1 MNYLKVKMVKKMPGQ
16 HKNLTISFRPSE
28 WEKHLIDQRAFL
40 SGINKKDFIIR
51 SCIYSNIVVVG
62 TKENIRRIVDT
73 AQEMQNTMKELAG
86 LIQSGEFVLSDESY
100 RELKG
105 DYLAFVL
112 AMLDILDGAAYLFDK
127 KQEKHEKDNEKI
139 EEYRRLLNL

>member
-1 MNYLKVKMVKKMPGQ
+1 MNCLKVKMVKKMPGQ

-62 TKENIRRIVDT
+62 TKENIRRIVYT